1 MVCFKSQ
8 YTKLELQVHPFTL
21 TNYLIHRNLLKYTRK
36 VFPMRKKKRIAVCC
50 VAALLLL
57 LCVVWF
63 LFPHSL
69 QRQFT
74 GTEPFSISTVVSGVT
89 TDGKAASENHT
100 YTLQPDT
107 TAYQE
112 LAALWNDYSFH
123 NNCRSLFPSDDLA
136 LHRQN
141 ITILISDGERC
152 ITLTDGGELAI
163 QKSADSGSRRYTV
176 GYFGNSKSQQLCETI
191 LSILEKEET

>member
-1 MVCFKSQ
+1 
-8 YTKLELQVHPFTL
+8 
-21 TNYLIHRNLLKYTRK
+21 
-36 VFPMRKKKRIAVCC
+36 MRKKKRIAVCC

-74 GTEPFSISTVVSGVT
+74 GTEPLSISTVVSGVT

-100 YTLQPDT
+100 YTLQLDT

-112 LAALWNDYSFH
+112 LTALWNGYSFH

-141 ITILISDGERC
+141 ITILISDGKRC

-176 GYFGNSKSQQLCETI
+176 GYFGDSKSQQLCEAI